1 MSAAAEI
8 KTSPSIG
15 FMCPLWQCVMT
26 DPVITTE
33 GITYER
39 AAIEQHFQQQRAR
52 GMFVFMTSPITDA
65 ILADTNLIPNAALK
79 CVIDEWREQQHQ
91 QSGSAMALLSPPSP
105 SPFHGTS
112 SKHMFRIPTMAIGS
126 VYHARKQLKIDFKV
140 DIEIERDDLA
150 QDLGVRVVKVPETS
164 TMPPNLIRDR
174 MWSIVQKQFNGKTA
188 VFDPDNNGLPYK
200 QIMFPIDSTNYKIG
214 RLLSREEKL
223 SIQKKFKVNFLVERH
238 SPVHATRTVVLTAW
252 NATVGLDK
260 VSTAL
265 EVCKEYILS
274 QLE

>member
-1 MSAAAEI
+1 MSTA
-8 KTSPSIG
+8 TTGDSVSPFIG
-15 FMCPLWQCVMT
+15 FMCPLWQCIMT

-79 CVIDEWREQQHQ
+79 SVIDEWREHQ
-91 QSGSAMALLSPPSP
+91 LLLDAPPIQEQSLPLPTRTG
-105 SPFHGTS
+105 
-112 SKHMFRIPTMAIGS
+112 HMFCIPTMAIGS
-126 VYHARKQLKIDFKV
+126 VYHARKQLNIEFKV

-150 QDLGVRVVKVPETS
+150 QNLGVRRVKVPDTS
-164 TMPPNLIRDR
+164 PISRELIRSR
-174 MWSIVQKQFNGKTA
+174 MWSIVQKQFNGRPA
-188 VFDPDNNGLPYK
+188 LFDTDTGLPYK

-214 RLLSREEKL
+214 RLLSREEKNT
-223 SIQKKFKVNFLVERH
+223 IQKKFKVNFLVERH
-238 SPVHATRTVVLTAW
+238 SPAHATRTVVLTVW

-260 VSTAL
+260 VSSAL
-265 EVCKEYILS
+265 DACKEHILS
-274 QLE
+274 QL